1 MDIDVVIAV
10 VMVTFLCSFTLGMC
24 LMLIPYCALQKEH
37 DELKRKLEE
46 LVQLEDMSS
55 QAFQAMMW
63 EATHHGQSTQNQSTP
78 QGSSSQAPEGPEVNR
93 KTHI

>member
-1 MDIDVVIAV
+1 MDIDVVIV
-10 VMVTFLCSFTLGMC
+10 VAMVTFLCSVTLGMC
-24 LMLIPYCALQKEH
+24 LMLIPYCALQKEN

-46 LVQLEDMSS
+46 LVQLEDMSA

-63 EATHHGQSTQNQSTP
+63 EATHSYQSAQSKSDP
-78 QGSSSQAPEGPEVNR
+78 QVSPSQAPERPEVNG

>member
-10 VMVTFLCSFTLGMC
+10 VMVTFLCSCTLSTF
-24 LMLIPYCALQKEH
+24 LMLIPCCALRKEN

-63 EATHHGQSTQNQSTP
+63 EATHNRESAQSKSDP
-78 QGSSSQAPEGPEVNR
+78 QASPSQASERPKVNS